1 MRRGINIRKKKQI
14 VMKET
19 NKKILKIISI
29 LIFLIIVCITVYF
42 SFFQDLSIKNSLE
55 KDGMNFSEANEKL
68 PFSLKKIILFSSA
81 TAEGDSVNQQL
92 CLNISQ
98 YCDVGIYLNKIQD
111 ENILISS
118 LYIDNIDINSPEIG
132 TPYLYKK
139 RISDL
144 GKCSFDENNIIND
157 TVSFNIIDSS
167 AELNYDNYELYSNA
181 TSPIS
186 LGFYNKDIKTNFFP
200 NNSEIYYNGTLLK
213 DASIPISSLKCNI
226 SFRINIV
233 TNSNEH
239 YICNINFD
247 IPFEDSDG
255 LIYDN
260 GYITKEFESNQ
271 LNKFIKLKDNK

>member
-14 VMKET
+14 IVKEA
-19 NKKILKIISI
+19 NKKILKIIFLLI
-29 LIFLIIVCITVYF
+29 LLIIVCIAVYF
-42 SFFQDLSIKNSLE
+42 YFFQDLFIKNNLE
-55 KDGMNFSEANEKL
+55 KDSMSFSKSNENI
-68 PFSLKKIILFSSA
+68 PFSLKEVILFSSA
-81 TAEGDSVNQQL
+81 DAEDDSVNQQL

-98 YCDVGIYLNKIQD
+98 YCDIGIYLNKVQD
-111 ENILISS
+111 ENISISS
-118 LYIDNIDINSPEIG
+118 LYIDNIVIPSPEIG

-157 TVSFNIIDSS
+157 TVSFNIIDSTTD
-167 AELNYDNYELYSNA
+167 LNYDNYEIYSNG

-200 NNSEIYYNGTLLK
+200 DNSEIYYNGTLLK
-213 DASIPISSLKCNI
+213 EASIPISSLKCNI
-226 SFRINIV
+226 SFRINII

-247 IPFEDSDG
+247 IPFENSDES
-255 LIYDN
+255 IYTT

-271 LNKFIKLKDNK
+271 LNRFIKLK

>member
-14 VMKET
+14 IVKEA
-19 NKKILKIISI
+19 NKKILKIIFLLI
-29 LIFLIIVCITVYF
+29 LLIIVCIAVYF
-42 SFFQDLSIKNSLE
+42 YFFQDLFIKNNLE
-55 KDGMNFSEANEKL
+55 KDSMSFSKSNENI
-68 PFSLKKIILFSSA
+68 PFSLKEVILFSSA
-81 TAEGDSVNQQL
+81 DAEDDSVNQQL

-98 YCDVGIYLNKIQD
+98 YCDIGIYLNKVQD
-111 ENILISS
+111 ENISISS
-118 LYIDNIDINSPEIG
+118 LYIDNIVILSPEIG

-157 TVSFNIIDSS
+157 TVSFNIIDSTTD
-167 AELNYDNYELYSNA
+167 LNYDNYEIYSNG

-200 NNSEIYYNGTLLK
+200 DNSEIYYNGTLLK
-213 DASIPISSLKCNI
+213 EASIPISSLKCNI
-226 SFRINIV
+226 SFRINII

-247 IPFEDSDG
+247 IPFENSDES
-255 LIYDN
+255 IYTT

-271 LNKFIKLKDNK
+271 LNRFIKLK